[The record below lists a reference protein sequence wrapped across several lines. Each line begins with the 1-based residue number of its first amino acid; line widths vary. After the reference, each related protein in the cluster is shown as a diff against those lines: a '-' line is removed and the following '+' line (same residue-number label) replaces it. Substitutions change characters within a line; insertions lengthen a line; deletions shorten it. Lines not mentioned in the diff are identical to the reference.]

1 MKTLDRYTTA
11 LYASA
16 FAIFLVAFLFLYL
29 LIDLVGRVDDFM
41 DLPQV
46 GNRLLF
52 AVQYYA
58 VRLPL
63 FLTILLPMVTLFAAM
78 FACHRLAKSNE
89 LLPMVAAGLSL
100 RRVTAP
106 FFVAGALVAAGGAAL
121 EEWVMPSLGT
131 WIVRTENVLRRG
143 NEDFNVFVNDS
154 GGNTYYF
161 FRYQYS
167 NFEARRAYA
176 ALFGPDRRIERLIT
190 AERAVCDKPPDAE
203 HRAPG
208 TWRFFDGVLIHYKP
222 NLERDAGT
230 PLPPEGYRLET
241 DLDPVNLA
249 RGEKVGTTFLA
260 LAQILRMIE
269 DNPHTPLFPVRLHN
283 RLAAPLAP
291 LVLLLLGIPFV
302 ALTQRQNLFVGVG
315 ACLMISTGY
324 YVLQFL
330 CLDGGVRNE
339 ISPALAGWLPPL
351 VFGSLGSALFFR
363 RMRT

>member
-1 MKTLDRYTTA
+1 MKILDRYTGA

-29 LIDLVGRVDDFM
+29 LIDLVGRVDDFI
-41 DLPQV
+41 DLPI

-52 AVQYYA
+52 AVQYYL

-89 LLPMVAAGLSL
+89 LLPMVSAGQSL

-106 FFVAGALVAAGGAAL
+106 FFAAGALVAAGGAAL
-121 EEWVMPSLGT
+121 EEWVMPDLGT

-143 NEDFNVFVNDS
+143 NEDYNVFVSDAS
-154 GGNTYYF
+154 GNTYYF
-161 FRYQYS
+161 FKYQYS
-167 NFEARRAYA
+167 NFEAQRAFA
-176 ALFGPDRRIERLIT
+176 ALFGPDRKIERLIT
-190 AERAVCDKPPDAE
+190 AERAVCETPPDAE
-203 HRAPG
+203 HPG
-208 TWRFFDGVLIHYKP
+208 RGAWRFYDGVLIRYKP
-222 NLERDAGT
+222 NLERDAGA

-249 RGEKVGTTFLA
+249 RGEKIGTTFLT
-260 LAQILRMIE
+260 LPQILQMID

-291 LVLLLLGIPFV
+291 LLLLLLGIPFV
-302 ALTQRQNLFVGVG
+302 ATTRRQNLFIGVG
-315 ACLMISTGY
+315 ACLVISAGY
-324 YVLQFL
+324 YILQFL
-330 CLDGGVRNE
+330 CLDGGVRGE
-339 ISPALAGWLPPL
+339 ISPALAGWMPPL
-351 VFGSLGSALFFR
+351 LFGSIGFVLFFR
-363 RMRT
+363 WMKT